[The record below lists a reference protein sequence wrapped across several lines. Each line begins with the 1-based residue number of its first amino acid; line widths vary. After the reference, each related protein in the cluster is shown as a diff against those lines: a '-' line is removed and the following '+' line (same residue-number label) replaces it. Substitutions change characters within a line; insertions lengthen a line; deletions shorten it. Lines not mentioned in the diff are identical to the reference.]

1 MLETERVGAL
11 SAPLESSAAGE
22 ARAVAVLVALLGLG
36 LVDNQVLA
44 PLLPD
49 IARALGTTS
58 GWVGRTAS
66 GYAIAAAAAGLVVGP
81 LSDRVGRRR
90 FLVAA
95 SVVLGFAGALVCFT
109 PGFPGFA
116 LARVVAGAGAGVVSA
131 LAVAAIAD
139 AVPYHR
145 RGRAMGWVATA
156 YFAAPIL
163 GVPVAAWVADA
174 SSWRANYAVFA
185 VLGCACALA
194 VHGWFEEGSP
204 AADRTVRRKSYISF
218 LRGRATA
225 FGAVSAFFV
234 TGGLTG
240 FLLFLGAFLREEVGL
255 TLTGVG
261 HVFLLCGVAS
271 LAGALA
277 AGRVSDRLGK
287 LPVALGGSVALT
299 LLLLVVPRTDG
310 VALYA
315 TLGLVGL
322 AAAAR
327 VAPLQSVVTEL
338 VPAAERGA
346 YVALRNTLSQL
357 GSASA
362 ALVAAA
368 LYDRGFEYVCWLT
381 AGFSIVA
388 FALLLGIEEPR
399 KEP

>member
-1 MLETERVGAL
+1 LESERVGAL
-11 SAPLESSAAGE
+11 SEPVESAAAGE

-49 IARALGTTS
+49 IARALDTTS

-66 GYAIAAAAAGLVVGP
+66 GYAVAAAAAGLVVGP
-81 LSDRVGRRR
+81 LSDRAGRRR

-95 SVVLGFAGALVCFT
+95 AVVLGFAGALVFFT
-109 PGFPGFA
+109 PGFSGFA
-116 LARVVAGAGAGVVSA
+116 LARVVAGAGAGAVSA
-131 LAVAAIAD
+131 LAVASIAD
-139 AVPYHR
+139 AVPYQR

-174 SSWRANYAVFA
+174 SGWRTNYAAFA
-185 VLGCACALA
+185 VLGCVCALA
-194 VHGWFEEGSP
+194 VHAWFEEGPP
-204 AADRTVRRKSYISF
+204 APAPEARRKSYLAF
-218 LRGRATA
+218 LRTRSTA
-225 FGAVSAFFV
+225 LGAVSAFFV

-271 LAGALA
+271 LAGALG
-277 AGRVSDRLGK
+277 AGRLADRMGK
-287 LPVALGGSVALT
+287 LPVALGGSVALS
-299 LLLLVVPRTDG
+299 LFLLLVPRTEG
-310 VALYA
+310 VALYGM
-315 TLGLVGL
+315 LGLVGL

-338 VPAAERGA
+338 VPSEERGA

-357 GSASA
+357 GSATA

-368 LYDRGFEYVCWLT
+368 LYHRGFEYVCWLT
-381 AGFSIVA
+381 ALFSITA

-399 KEP
+399 KES